1 MLQLISQEAKLNS
14 CRHEDLNS
22 RSNYDLFSELSVTSP
37 GLYQRLEL
45 TSTFFFYHLTHNKG
59 QIMTHESARKY
70 SLSLFCL
77 TTKRIIE
84 SQRSNLVEH
93 LGKKKTQQKVLFRT
107 LLRSILEVPMSLLQS
122 SVKSDT
128 MLWSV
133 SPKRH

>member
-1 MLQLISQEAKLNS
+1 MNS

-93 LGKKKTQQKVLFRT
+93 LKKNTTESFIQKFIQMNSRGANEPFAVFCQVRHYVVVSVPQTSL
-107 LLRSILEVPMSLLQS
+107 ILTHNIYLY
-122 SVKSDT
+122 
-128 MLWSV
+128 
-133 SPKRH
+133 